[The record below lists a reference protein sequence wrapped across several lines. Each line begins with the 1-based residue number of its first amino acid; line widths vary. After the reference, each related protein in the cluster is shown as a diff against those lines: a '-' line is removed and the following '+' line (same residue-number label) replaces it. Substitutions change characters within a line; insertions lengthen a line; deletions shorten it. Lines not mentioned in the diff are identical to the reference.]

1 MDIKEAV
8 EVSRLYLKVA
18 DLFYEFCEKE
28 GVKFTE
34 GRLKFNADVKQ
45 SIEELREL
53 AQSYLNLKGFPE
65 EREYPGQPY
74 SQAYETI
81 IPEIKGYN
89 QSLKECKLAVMK
101 MYSKERIYQALLNWE
116 VNIEKAN
123 ILTKEER
130 LDMLKDLAQAIS
142 QIGGEE

>member
-1 MDIKEAV
+1 MIPSDKEIREAV
-8 EVSRLYLKVA
+8 EILLKIMPQLSRLSGTLPISIDEYNA
-18 DLFYEFCEKE
+18 
-28 GVKFTE
+28 GVKT
-34 GRLKFNADVKQ
+34 AID
-45 SIEELREL
+45 L
-53 AQSYLNLKGFPE
+53 AQAYLNLKGFPE

-142 QIGGEE
+142 NIGGVRC

>member
-1 MDIKEAV
+1 MDIKGAV
-8 EVSRLYLKVA
+8 EVMKA
-18 DLFYEFCEKE
+18 CEPVE
-28 GVKFTE
+28 IENQPQTVKDFRSALNTAIDF
-34 GRLKFNADVKQ
+34 L
-45 SIEELREL
+45 
-53 AQSYLNLKGFPE
+53 QSYLNLKGFPE

-101 MYSKERIYQALLNWE
+101 MYSKENIYQALLNWE

>member
-1 MDIKEAV
+1 MIPSDKEIREAV
-8 EVSRLYLKVA
+8 EYFNNW
-18 DLFYEFCEKE
+18 DNPDY
-28 GVKFTE
+28 VKTVYNT
-34 GRLKFNADVKQ
+34 RKHLSTLVD
-45 SIEELREL
+45 L

-142 QIGGEE
+142 NIGGVRC